1 MPVPR
6 IGLLPPVDKP
16 RLKVDNLMP
25 HGQAG
30 SIKLPVLKLVEPL
43 PADSPLM
50 KMDNVMLAP
59 HNANSSPAAW
69 ERVHWNTI
77 YNLLTGLGI
86 DHEKD
91 KED

>member
-1 MPVPR
+1 MPAPR
-6 IGLLPPVDKP
+6 IGLLLQVDKP
-16 RLKVDNLMP
+16 RLKVDNLML

-30 SIKLPVLKLVEPL
+30 SIKLPVIKLVEPL

-50 KMDNVMLAP
+50 RMDNVMLAP
-59 HNANSSPAAW
+59 HNANSSPVAW

-86 DHEKD
+86 DHEKG
-91 KED
+91 KEN